1 MDTDSAAWLI
11 GWAYMLA
18 NTGRVLSYV
27 PQIAA
32 VWRSRDGARSISLLT
47 WSYWT
52 FSHLTATLYAAFVVD
67 DGKLVG
73 VSLGNL
79 SCCAIVVVLAAMR
92 RDKARN
98 QATRCLG

>member
-1 MDTDSAAWLI
+1 MDSAHVAWLI

-18 NTGRVLSYV
+18 NTGRVLSYF

-32 VWRSRDGARSISLLT
+32 VWRCRDGARSLSLLT

-52 FSHLTATLYAAFVVD
+52 LSHLTTTLYAAFVVE
-67 DGKLVG
+67 DGKLAA

-79 SCCAIVVVLAAMR
+79 SCCTIVVVLASMR
-92 RDKARN
+92 RDKG
-98 QATRCLG
+98 QAQADR